1 MAKYRNRRCA
11 RMLWAKLATAILFS
25 ATAQA
30 QNFDVKS
37 NTDTVDAAPGDG
49 ECADASNKCT
59 LRAAIQEANQLAGAD
74 IITLPAEL
82 FQLSLTGTGEEAAAT
97 GDLDITADLTI
108 NGAGAT
114 STVIDGGSSLD
125 RVFDVG
131 PNGAP
136 LSVVFNGLSIRNGQA
151 NGAPGGAIR
160 INLGTVVLND
170 CSLNDNHTDANGG
183 AINNAGNLTLNGCT
197 LSANTAGGNGG
208 GLYNAST
215 VVLNNTTLSGNTATS
230 LGGGLYNAM
239 TATVLHATFALNG
252 ATSGGGLYNAGSA
265 TLKGTLL
272 NANTGSNCVGTV
284 SSNGSNL
291 DSGTSCAFSAAG
303 NLSNINPLLG
313 ALTDNGGQTATHAL
327 SSGSPA
333 IDAADN
339 TGCPAT
345 DQRGVVRPVDGNS
358 DSVAVCDIG
367 ALETTAP
374 ADLSISNLHQADCVA
389 LHEHLIYTIRVTN
402 NGPGAAS
409 AVTVTDILPVGVTLV
424 STSPACSQN
433 GDTLTCALGSLSSGA
448 VATLTIDVTADKVDE
463 LKNFASVRAAETD
476 PDTSNNSAEEKTLIN
491 CAKGCFIATA
501 AFGSSLAPQVQHL
514 RAFRDRYLAPHPL
527 GRWLVGLYYRYSPPF
542 ADVLRR
548 HDDLRAVV
556 RTSLLPLITFAK
568 LANEIPPTRD
578 KATP

>member
-1 MAKYRNRRCA
+1 
-11 RMLWAKLATAILFS
+11 MLWAKLATAMLVS

-30 QNFDVKS
+30 QNFIVNS
-37 NTDTVDAAPGDG
+37 NTDAVDTGACAAG
-49 ECADASNKCT
+49 ADNCT
-59 LRAAIQEANQLAGAD
+59 LRAAIQAANQLAGAD
-74 IITLPAEL
+74 TITLPAGL
-82 FQLSLTGTGEEAAAT
+82 FQLSLTGTGEDAAAT
-97 GDLDITADLTI
+97 GDLDITDDLTI
-108 NGAGAT
+108 NGAGAL
-114 STVIDGGSSLD
+114 STTIDGGDHD

-136 LSVVFNGLSIRNGQA
+136 LSVFFNGLTIRKGLA
-151 NGAPGGAIR
+151 SGGPGGAIR

-170 CSLNDNHTDANGG
+170 CSLNGNHTDANGG
-183 AINNAGNLTLNGCT
+183 AINNAGTLTLNRCT
-197 LSANTAGGNGG
+197 LSANTASGNGG

-215 VVLNNTTLSGNTATS
+215 VAINNTTLSGNTATL
-230 LGGGLYNAM
+230 LGGGLYNATSA

-252 ATSGGGLYNAGSA
+252 DTSGGGLYNAGSV
-265 TLKGTLL
+265 TLKSTLL

-284 SSNGSNL
+284 SSNGNNL
-291 DSGTSCAFSAAG
+291 DSGTSCAFGATG
-303 NLSNINPLLG
+303 DLSNVNPLLG

-345 DQRGVVRPVDGNS
+345 DQRRVVRPVDGDS

-409 AVTVTDILPVGVTLV
+409 VVTVTDILPVGVTLV
-424 STSPACSQN
+424 STSPACNQN
-433 GDTLTCALGSLSSGA
+433 GDTLTCALGSLSPGA

-476 PDTSNNSAEEKTLIN
+476 PDTSNNSAEERTLIN
-491 CAKGCFIATA
+491 CKSCFIATA

-578 KATP
+578 KAAP